1 MAGPLTGKV
10 AMVTGGSRGI
20 GRGIALSLAD
30 EGATVVV
37 CARSDESAGSPYGSI
52 EQTAQEARELGGEA
66 VAMKLD
72 VTNDDEVRQVVESI
86 QRDFGHLDIVV
97 NNAARMG
104 QGGGDFWG
112 SSPENLDA
120 YYRTNVRAPYL
131 ITTLVGPHMEQ
142 IGGGAIINITSG
154 GASLP
159 RPPGP
164 DWQLSPGR
172 TYVGYGITKAALNRW
187 VAGVAGELRLR
198 NIAIVAVDPGRTVV
212 ERNIVNPI
220 AGVDYT
226 TANSP
231 EGDGGARVAF
241 ICRDAMAYTGR
252 VVESKALVD
261 EHGLAMTGIV
271 PRNAARG

>member
-20 GRGIALSLAD
+20 GRGISLCLAE

-37 CARSDESAGSPYGSI
+37 CARSDDSAGSPYGSI

-72 VTNDDEVRQVVESI
+72 VTDDDEVRAVVDAIVREH
-86 QRDFGHLDIVV
+86 GHLDIVV

-131 ITTLVGPHMEQ
+131 ITTLVGPHMEEQ
-142 IGGGAIINITSG
+142 GGGAIINVTSA

-159 RPPGP
+159 PPPGP

-231 EGDGGARVAF
+231 ETTGRAVAY

-252 VVESKALVD
+252 VVESRALVD
-261 EHGLAMTGIV
+261 EQGLAMTGIV
-271 PRNAARG
+271 PRNAARA

>member
-1 MAGPLTGKV
+1 MDKPLIGKV
-10 AMVTGGSRGI
+10 AMVTGSSRGI
-20 GRGIALSLAD
+20 GRGIALCLAD

-37 CARSDESAGSPYGSI
+37 CARSDDSAGSPYGSI
-52 EQTAQEARELGGEA
+52 EQTAQEARDLGGEA

-72 VTNDDEVRQVVESI
+72 VTDDAEVRAVVDAI
-86 QRDFGHLDIVV
+86 LRDYGRLDIVV

-120 YYRTNVRAPYL
+120 YYRANVRAPYF
-131 ITTLVGPHMEQ
+131 ITTLVGPPMEAL
-142 IGGGAIINITSG
+142 GGGAVINVTSA
-154 GASLP
+154 GANLP
-159 RPPGP
+159 PPPGP
-164 DWQLSPGR
+164 DWRLSEGR

-198 NIAIVAVDPGRTVV
+198 NIAIVAVDPGRTQV

-231 EGDGGARVAF
+231 ETTGRAVAF

-252 VVESKALVD
+252 IVESRALVD
-261 EHGLAMTGIV
+261 EHGLAMTGIA
-271 PRNAARG
+271 PRNAG

>member
-1 MAGPLTGKV
+1 MSGSLTGKV

-20 GRGIALSLAD
+20 GRGISLCLAD

-37 CARSDESAGSPYGSI
+37 CARSDDAAGSPYGSI
-52 EQTAQEARELGGEA
+52 EQTAQEARDLGGEA

-72 VTNDDEVRQVVESI
+72 VTDDDEVRSVVDAI
-86 QRDFGHLDIVV
+86 IRDHGHLDIVV

-112 SSPENLDA
+112 SAPENLDA
-120 YYRTNVRAPYL
+120 YYRTNVRAPYF
-131 ITTLVGPHMEQ
+131 ITTLVGPHMEEL
-142 IGGGAIINITSG
+142 GGGAIVNVTSA
-154 GASLP
+154 GANLP
-159 RPPGP
+159 PPPGP
-164 DWQLSPGR
+164 DWRLSEGR

-231 EGDGGARVAF
+231 EVTGRAVAF

-252 VVESKALVD
+252 VIESKALVD
-261 EHGLAMTGIV
+261 EHNLAMTGIV
-271 PRNAARG
+271 PRNAERA

>member
-20 GRGIALSLAD
+20 GRGIALCLAD
-30 EGATVVV
+30 EGAMVVV
-37 CARSDESAGSPYGSI
+37 CARSDDSAGSPYGSI
-52 EQTAQEARELGGEA
+52 EQTAQEARDLGGEA

-72 VTNDDEVRQVVESI
+72 VTDDDEVRSVVEAI

-112 SSPENLDA
+112 SSPENLDN
-120 YYRTNVRAPYL
+120 YYRTNVRAPYF
-131 ITTLVGPHMEQ
+131 ITTLVGPHMEAL
-142 IGGGAIINITSG
+142 GGGAIINVTSG
-154 GASLP
+154 GANLP
-159 RPPGP
+159 PPPGP

-220 AGVDYT
+220 AGVNYA

-231 EGDGGARVAF
+231 ETTGRAVAY
-241 ICRDAMAYTGR
+241 ICRDAMSYTGR

-271 PRNAARG
+271 PRNAARA

>member
-20 GRGIALSLAD
+20 GRGISLCLAD

-37 CARSDESAGSPYGSI
+37 CARSDDAAGSPYGSI
-52 EQTAQEARELGGEA
+52 EQTAQEARDLGGEA

-72 VTNDDEVRQVVESI
+72 VTDDTEVRSGIDSI
-86 QRDFGHLDIVV
+86 IRDHGRLDIVV

-104 QGGGDFWG
+104 QHGGDFWG
-112 SSPENLDA
+112 SSPDNLDA
-120 YYRTNVRAPYL
+120 YYRTNVRAPYF
-131 ITTLVGPHMEQ
+131 ITTLVGPHMEAQ
-142 IGGGAIINITSG
+142 GGGAVINITSL
-154 GASLP
+154 GANLP

-198 NIAIVAVDPGRTVV
+198 NIAIVAVDPGRTLV
-212 ERNIVNPI
+212 ERNVVDPVI
-220 AGVDYT
+220 GVDYS

-231 EGDGGARVAF
+231 EVTGRAVAF
-241 ICRDAMAYTGR
+241 ICRDAMSYTGR
-252 VVESKALVD
+252 IVESKALVD

-271 PRNAARG
+271 PRNAARA

>member
-30 EGATVVV
+30 EGAMVVV
-37 CARSDESAGSPYGSI
+37 CARSDDSAASPYGSI

-231 EGDGGARVAF
+231 EVAGRAVAF

-261 EHGLAMTGIV
+261 EHGLTMTGIV

>member
-1 MAGPLTGKV
+1 MAGPLKGKV

-37 CARSDESAGSPYGSI
+37 CARSDDSAASPYGSI

-154 GASLP
+154 GPASHG
-159 RPPGP
+159 RRDRTG
-164 DWQLSPGR
+164 SFRRAGR
-172 TYVGYGITKAALNRW
+172 TW
-187 VAGVAGELRLR
+187 V
-198 NIAIVAVDPGRTVV
+198 
-212 ERNIVNPI
+212 
-220 AGVDYT
+220 
-226 TANSP
+226 TASP
-231 EGDGGARVAF
+231 R
-241 ICRDAMAYTGR
+241 RR
-252 VVESKALVD
+252 
-261 EHGLAMTGIV
+261 
-271 PRNAARG
+271 

>member
-1 MAGPLTGKV
+1 MAGPLTDKV

-37 CARSDESAGSPYGSI
+37 CARSDEAAANPYGSI

-86 QRDFGHLDIVV
+86 QRDFGRLDIVV

-112 SSPENLDA
+112 SSPDNLDA

-142 IGGGAIINITSG
+142 IGGGAIINITSA

-226 TANSP
+226 TANTP
-231 EGDGGARVAF
+231 ETTGRAVAY

-252 VVESKALVD
+252 VVESRALVD
-261 EHGLAMTGIV
+261 EHGLTMTGIV
-271 PRNAARG
+271 PRNAVR